1 MASAPTI
8 TPNMPMGQAGETLR
22 VRLRPDLVVRPQFYE
37 GMTHYVVKDPIGLK
51 YYRFKAEEYFLLQQL
66 DGKSTLLE
74 VKKAFERK
82 YRPQTITVD
91 DLVRFC
97 SQLHEAGVAQID
109 TPEQTE
115 VFVKRRRKKIWK
127 KVRGAAANIL
137 YIKIPIIDPERL
149 LTWMY
154 PYFKW
159 IYTRTFVVLS
169 CLLMLSALTMV
180 ISNFTEVK
188 ERLPDFQ
195 SFFNWRTIVY
205 FWCSLAIVKI
215 IHEFGHGLTAK
226 HFGGEVHEMGA
237 LLLCLTPA
245 LYCDVTDSWLLP
257 NKWHRI
263 WISAAGI
270 YVECVLASLATF
282 AWFYSNP
289 GLFNSL
295 MMATMFL
302 CSMNTIMFN
311 ANPLMRYDGYYVLAD
326 YLEIPNLRVKA
337 NQFFSYAFQE
347 KVLGLEVPVQSYMPR
362 TRRWLFLTYAITSF
376 LYRWFVTLSILFFLN
391 RLMKPYKVYSIGI
404 FFAMWGMIPLV
415 IMPVYQIVKFVRTPG
430 RLRKVKKVRA
440 TAFAVSTVALITAIL
455 MIPTPL
461 RIKGTLVVA
470 PENPSRI
477 YANTAGRLVTL
488 AVRDGDMVKKGDL
501 IAQLSNLDKQ
511 RERSSMQEELELNR
525 VKAAY
530 FSRSKDLEGRRL
542 ARQHS
547 TLADELE
554 PVVAR
559 INDQISHLY
568 LVADRDG
575 QVIGVPKR
583 ETTGSW
589 IRPDKAFCE
598 IANPK
603 KLQAQVIIDQGDVDL
618 LQTGSKAWV
627 KIYGLSERTYR
638 TEIAEIASRNR
649 DEIPAELSNVGGGE
663 IAAEQDK
670 KTGKIKS
677 VSAVFELLLPLDN
690 EDLSL
695 HVGQRGFAKI
705 DGGTS
710 TLAWFIW
717 RTLSKTF
724 HFAL

>member
-511 RERSSMQEELELNR
+511 RERASMQEELELNR

-589 IRPDKAFCE
+589 VRPDKAFCE

>member
-1 MASAPTI
+1 MSSAPTI
-8 TPNMPMGQAGETLR
+8 TPNTPMGQAGETLA
-22 VRLRPDLVVRPQFYE
+22 VKLRPDLVVRPQFYE

-66 DGKSTLLE
+66 DGKRTLLE

-97 SQLHEAGVAQID
+97 SQLHEAGVATID

-127 KVRGAAANIL
+127 KVRGAVGNIL

-149 LTWMY
+149 LTRMY
-154 PYFKW
+154 PYFRW
-159 IYTRTFVVLS
+159 IFTPYFVVIS
-169 CLLMLSALTMV
+169 LLFMLTAGLMV
-180 ISNFTEVK
+180 MSQWTEFM
-188 ERLPDFQ
+188 ERMPTFQ
-195 SFFNWRTIVY
+195 SFFNTRTIIY

-270 YVECVLASLATF
+270 YVECFLASLATF
-282 AWFYSNP
+282 CWFYSNP

-295 MMATMFL
+295 MLATMFL
-302 CSMNTIMFN
+302 CSVNTVMFN
-311 ANPLMRYDGYYVLAD
+311 ANPLMRYDGYYVLSD

-362 TRRWLFLTYAITSF
+362 TRRWLFITYAVTSF

-391 RLMKPYKVYSIGI
+391 KILKPYKVYSIGM
-404 FFAMWGMIPLV
+404 FFALWGMVPLV
-415 IMPVYQIVKFVRTPG
+415 IMPFYQIIKFVRTPG
-430 RLRKVKKVRA
+430 RFRKVKKVRA
-440 TAFAVSTVALITAIL
+440 TAFAVSAVVILTAIL

-461 RIKGTLVVA
+461 RVKGTFVIS
-470 PENPSRI
+470 PENPSRV
-477 YANTAGRLVTL
+477 YAHTPGRLVAL
-488 AVRDGDMVKKGDL
+488 NVRDGAMVKKGDL
-501 IAQLSNLDKQ
+501 IAQLSNPDKL
-511 RERSSMQEELELNR
+511 RERASMQEELEINR
-525 VKAAY
+525 MKAAFY
-530 FSRSKDLEGRRL
+530 NRSRDLEGRRL

-554 PVVAR
+554 PVVSR
-559 INDQISHLY
+559 VNTQIASLY

-575 QVIGVPKR
+575 QVMGVPKM
-583 ETTGSW
+583 ETTGQW
-589 IRPDKAFCE
+589 IRPDKMFCE
-598 IANPK
+598 IGDPK
-603 KLQAQVIIDQGDVDL
+603 KLQAHVIIDQGDIDL
-618 LQTGSKAWV
+618 LQAGNRAWL
-627 KIYGLSERTYR
+627 KIYGSSDRTYR
-638 TEIAEIASRNR
+638 SKVQEIASRNSG
-649 DEIPAELSNVGGGE
+649 EIPAELSHVGGGE

-670 KTGKIKS
+670 ETGKIKS
-677 VSAVFELLLPLDN
+677 ITAVYELILPIDN
-690 EDLSL
+690 SDLSL
-695 HVGQRGFAKI
+695 HNGQRGFAKI
-705 DGGTS
+705 DGGHS
-710 TLAWFIW
+710 TLAWYVW
-717 RTLSKTF
+717 RTLTKTF

>member
-362 TRRWLFLTYAITSF
+362 TRRWLFLAYAITSF

-461 RIKGTLVVA
+461 RIKGTLVIA
-470 PENPSRI
+470 PEAPSRI

-511 RERSSMQEELELNR
+511 RERASMQEELELNR

-589 IRPDKAFCE
+589 VRPDKAFCE

-717 RTLSKTF
+717 RSLSKTF

>member
-362 TRRWLFLTYAITSF
+362 TRRWLFLAYAITSF

-461 RIKGTLVVA
+461 RIKGTLVIA
-470 PENPSRI
+470 PEAPSRV

-511 RERSSMQEELELNR
+511 RERASMQEELELNR

-589 IRPDKAFCE
+589 VRPDKAFCE

-710 TLAWFIW
+710 TLAWFVW

>member
-195 SFFNWRTIVY
+195 SYFNWRTIVY

-362 TRRWLFLTYAITSF
+362 TRRWLFLAYAITSF

-461 RIKGTLVVA
+461 RIKGTLVIA
-470 PENPSRI
+470 PEAPSRV

-511 RERSSMQEELELNR
+511 RERASMQEELELNR

-589 IRPDKAFCE
+589 VRPDKAFCE

-710 TLAWFIW
+710 TLAWFVW

>member
-1 MASAPTI
+1 
-8 TPNMPMGQAGETLR
+8 MGQAGETLR

-180 ISNFTEVK
+180 VSNFTEVK

-362 TRRWLFLTYAITSF
+362 TRRWLFLAYAITSF

-461 RIKGTLVVA
+461 RIKGTLVIA
-470 PENPSRI
+470 PEAPSRV

-511 RERSSMQEELELNR
+511 RERASMQEELELNR

-589 IRPDKAFCE
+589 VRPDKAFCE

>member
-289 GLFNSL
+289 GLFN
-295 MMATMFL
+295 
-302 CSMNTIMFN
+302 

-362 TRRWLFLTYAITSF
+362 TRRWLFLAYAITSF

-461 RIKGTLVVA
+461 RIKGTLVIA
-470 PENPSRI
+470 PEAPSRV

-511 RERSSMQEELELNR
+511 RERASMQEELELNR

-589 IRPDKAFCE
+589 VRPDKAFCE

-710 TLAWFIW
+710 TLAWFVW

>member
-589 IRPDKAFCE
+589 VRPDKAFCE

>member
-74 VKKAFERK
+74 VKKAIERK

-362 TRRWLFLTYAITSF
+362 TRRWLFLVYAVTSF

-461 RIKGTLVVA
+461 RIKGTLVIA
-470 PENPSRI
+470 PEAPSRI

-511 RERSSMQEELELNR
+511 RERASMQEELELNR

-589 IRPDKAFCE
+589 VRPDKAFCE

>member
-362 TRRWLFLTYAITSF
+362 TRRWLFLAYAITSF

-440 TAFAVSTVALITAIL
+440 TAFAVSTGALITAIL

-461 RIKGTLVVA
+461 RIKGTLVIA
-470 PENPSRI
+470 PEAPSRV

-511 RERSSMQEELELNR
+511 RERASMQEELELNR

-589 IRPDKAFCE
+589 VRPDKAFCE

-710 TLAWFIW
+710 TLAWFVW

>member
-1 MASAPTI
+1 
-8 TPNMPMGQAGETLR
+8 MGQAGETLR

-180 ISNFTEVK
+180 VSNFTEVK

-589 IRPDKAFCE
+589 VRPDKAFCE

>member
-362 TRRWLFLTYAITSF
+362 TRRWLFLAYAITSF

-461 RIKGTLVVA
+461 RIKGTLVIA
-470 PENPSRI
+470 PEAPSRI

-511 RERSSMQEELELNR
+511 RERASMQEELELNR

-583 ETTGSW
+583 ESTGSW
-589 IRPDKAFCE
+589 VRPDKAFCE

>member
-1 MASAPTI
+1 VASAPTI

-461 RIKGTLVVA
+461 RIKGTLVIA
-470 PENPSRI
+470 PEAPSRV

-511 RERSSMQEELELNR
+511 RERASMQEELELNR

-583 ETTGSW
+583 ESTGSW
-589 IRPDKAFCE
+589 VRPDKAFCE

-690 EDLSL
+690 EDLTL

>member
-137 YIKIPIIDPERL
+137 YIKIPIIDPERV

-159 IYTRTFVVLS
+159 IYTKTFVGLS
-169 CLLMLSALTMV
+169 CLLMLAAITLV
-180 ISNFTEVK
+180 ISNFAEVK

-205 FWCSLAIVKI
+205 FWCSLAIVKV

-270 YVECVLASLATF
+270 YVECVIASLATF
-282 AWFYSNP
+282 CWFYSNP

-415 IMPVYQIVKFVRTPG
+415 IMPVYQVVKFVRTPG

-440 TAFAVSTVALITAIL
+440 TAFAVSTVVLITAIL

-461 RIKGTLVVA
+461 RIKGTLVIGPAA
-470 PENPSRI
+470 PTRV
-477 YANTAGRLVTL
+477 YANTPGRLINL

-511 RERSSMQEELELNR
+511 RERTSVQEELELNR

-530 FSRSKDLEGRRL
+530 FSRSKDLEARRL
-542 ARQHS
+542 ARQYS

-559 INDQISHLY
+559 VNDQISHLY

-589 IRPDKAFCE
+589 VRPDKPFCE
-598 IANPK
+598 IGDPK

-618 LQTGSKAWV
+618 LQEGSKAWV

-670 KTGKIKS
+670 RTGKIKS
-677 VSAVFELLLPLDN
+677 VSAVFELLLPIDN
-690 EDLSL
+690 EDLTL
-695 HVGQRGFAKI
+695 HIGQRGFAKI
-705 DGGTS
+705 DGGHS

>member
-270 YVECVLASLATF
+270 YVECVLASFATF

-362 TRRWLFLTYAITSF
+362 TRRWLFLAYAITSF

-461 RIKGTLVVA
+461 RIKGTLVIA
-470 PENPSRI
+470 PEAPSRI

-511 RERSSMQEELELNR
+511 RERASMQEELELNR

-589 IRPDKAFCE
+589 VRPDKAFCE

>member
-154 PYFKW
+154 PY
-159 IYTRTFVVLS
+159 FVVLS

-362 TRRWLFLTYAITSF
+362 TRRWLFLAYAITSF

-461 RIKGTLVVA
+461 RIKGTLVIA
-470 PENPSRI
+470 PEAPSRV

-511 RERSSMQEELELNR
+511 RERASMQEELELNR

-589 IRPDKAFCE
+589 VRPDKAFCE

-710 TLAWFIW
+710 TLAWFVW

>member
-1 MASAPTI
+1 VASAPTI

-589 IRPDKAFCE
+589 VRPDKAFCE

>member
-362 TRRWLFLTYAITSF
+362 TRRWLFLAYAITSF

-461 RIKGTLVVA
+461 RIKGTLVIA
-470 PENPSRI
+470 PEAPSRI

-511 RERSSMQEELELNR
+511 RERASMQEELELNR

-589 IRPDKAFCE
+589 VRPDKAFCE

>member
-180 ISNFTEVK
+180 VSNFTEVK

-270 YVECVLASLATF
+270 YVECVLASFATF

-362 TRRWLFLTYAITSF
+362 TRRWLFLAYAITSF

-461 RIKGTLVVA
+461 RIKGTLVIA
-470 PENPSRI
+470 PEAPSRV

-511 RERSSMQEELELNR
+511 RERASMQEELELNR

-589 IRPDKAFCE
+589 VRPDKAFCE

-638 TEIAEIASRNR
+638 TEITEIASRNR

-710 TLAWFIW
+710 TLAWFVW

>member
-1 MASAPTI
+1 VATAPTI
-8 TPNMPMGQAGETLR
+8 TPNTPMGQAGETLQ

-97 SQLHEAGVAQID
+97 SQLHEAGVATVD
-109 TPEQTE
+109 TPDQTE
-115 VFVKRRRKKIWK
+115 VFVKRRRKRIWK
-127 KVRGAAANIL
+127 KVKGAATNIL

-154 PYFKW
+154 PYFRW
-159 IYTRTFVVLS
+159 MFTRTFVVLS
-169 CLLMLSALTMV
+169 SLFMLSALTLV
-180 ISNFTEVK
+180 ISQWSTFM

-195 SFFNWRTIVY
+195 SFFNFRTIFY
-205 FWCSLAIVKI
+205 FWCSLAIVKV

-226 HFGGEVHEMGA
+226 HYGGEVHEMGA

-270 YVECVLASLATF
+270 YVECFLASIATF

-295 MMATMFL
+295 MLATMFL
-302 CSMNTIMFN
+302 CSVNTILFN
-311 ANPLMRYDGYYVLAD
+311 ANPLMRYDGYYVLSD
-326 YLEIPNLRVKA
+326 YLEIPNLRIKA
-337 NQFFSYAFQE
+337 NQFFGYAFQE
-347 KVLGLEVPVQSYMPR
+347 KVLGLEVPVQSYLPR
-362 TRRWLFLTYAITSF
+362 TRRWLFVFYAVASF
-376 LYRWFVTLSILFFLN
+376 LYRWFVTISILFFLHSI
-391 RLMKPYKVYSIGI
+391 LKPYKIHSLGLLV
-404 FFAMWGMIPLV
+404 ALAGMVPLV
-415 IMPVYQIVKFVRTPG
+415 VMPAYQIVKFVRTPG
-430 RLRKVKKVRA
+430 RFRKVKKLRA
-440 TAFAVSTVALITAIL
+440 TAFAVSTVAIVTAIL

-461 RIKGTLVVA
+461 RVKGTFVIA
-470 PENPSRI
+470 PAKPSRV
-477 YANTAGRLVTL
+477 YATTPGRLVSL
-488 AVRDGDMVKKGDL
+488 AVRDGDFVKKGDL
-501 IAQLSNLDKQ
+501 IAQLSNMDKQ
-511 RERSSMQEELELNR
+511 RERTSFQEELQINR
-525 VKAAY
+525 VKAAS
-530 FSRSKDLEGRRL
+530 FSRSQDLEGRRL
-542 ARQHS
+542 ALQYA

-559 INDQISHLY
+559 VNDELAKLY
-568 LVADRDG
+568 LVADHDG
-575 QVIGVPKR
+575 QVIGVPRR
-583 ETTGSW
+583 ETTGQW

-598 IANPK
+598 IGDPK
-603 KLQAQVIIDQGDVDL
+603 KLQAQVIIDQSDIDL
-618 LQTGSKAWV
+618 IEKNSRAWIKV
-627 KIYGLSERTYR
+627 YGQSQRTYR
-638 TEIAEIASRNR
+638 STVQEVASRNR
-649 DEIPAELSNVGGGE
+649 DDIPTELSNMAGGE
-663 IAAEQDK
+663 IAAEQDQA
-670 KTGKIKS
+670 TGKLTPL
-677 VSAVFELLLPLDN
+677 SAQYEVILPIEN
-690 EDLSL
+690 SDLSL

-710 TLAWFIW
+710 TLAWWLW
-717 RTLSKTF
+717 RTLTKTF
-724 HFAL
+724 HFTL

>member
-583 ETTGSW
+583 ESTGSW
-589 IRPDKAFCE
+589 VRPDKAFCE

>member
-1 MASAPTI
+1 
-8 TPNMPMGQAGETLR
+8 MGQAGETLR

-589 IRPDKAFCE
+589 VRPDKAFCE

>member
-1 MASAPTI
+1 
-8 TPNMPMGQAGETLR
+8 
-22 VRLRPDLVVRPQFYE
+22 
-37 GMTHYVVKDPIGLK
+37 
-51 YYRFKAEEYFLLQQL
+51 
-66 DGKSTLLE
+66 
-74 VKKAFERK
+74 
-82 YRPQTITVD
+82 
-91 DLVRFC
+91 
-97 SQLHEAGVAQID
+97 
-109 TPEQTE
+109 
-115 VFVKRRRKKIWK
+115 
-127 KVRGAAANIL
+127 
-137 YIKIPIIDPERL
+137 
-149 LTWMY
+149 
-154 PYFKW
+154 
-159 IYTRTFVVLS
+159 
-169 CLLMLSALTMV
+169 
-180 ISNFTEVK
+180 
-188 ERLPDFQ
+188 
-195 SFFNWRTIVY
+195 
-205 FWCSLAIVKI
+205 
-215 IHEFGHGLTAK
+215 
-226 HFGGEVHEMGA
+226 MGA

-263 WISAAGI
+263 WFSAAGI

-362 TRRWLFLTYAITSF
+362 TRRWLFLAYAITSF

-461 RIKGTLVVA
+461 RIKGTLVIA
-470 PENPSRI
+470 PEAPSRI

-511 RERSSMQEELELNR
+511 RERASMQEELELNR

-530 FSRSKDLEGRRL
+530 FSRSKDLEGRRQ

-589 IRPDKAFCE
+589 VRPDKAFCE

-663 IAAEQDK
+663 IAAEKDK

-677 VSAVFELLLPLDN
+677 VSAVYELLLPLDN

>member
-362 TRRWLFLTYAITSF
+362 TRRWLFLAYAITSF

-440 TAFAVSTVALITAIL
+440 TAFAVSAVALITAIL

-461 RIKGTLVVA
+461 RIKGTLVIA
-470 PENPSRI
+470 PEAPSRI

-511 RERSSMQEELELNR
+511 RERASMQEELELNR

-589 IRPDKAFCE
+589 VRPDKAFCE

>member
-362 TRRWLFLTYAITSF
+362 TRRWLFLVYAVTSF

-461 RIKGTLVVA
+461 RIKGTLVIA
-470 PENPSRI
+470 PEAPSRI

-511 RERSSMQEELELNR
+511 RERASMQEELELNR

-589 IRPDKAFCE
+589 VRPDKAFCE

-710 TLAWFIW
+710 TLAWFVW

>member
-1 MASAPTI
+1 VASAPTI

-362 TRRWLFLTYAITSF
+362 TRRWLFLTYAVSSF

-404 FFAMWGMIPLV
+404 FFAMWGMVPLV

>member
-1 MASAPTI
+1 
-8 TPNMPMGQAGETLR
+8 
-22 VRLRPDLVVRPQFYE
+22 
-37 GMTHYVVKDPIGLK
+37 
-51 YYRFKAEEYFLLQQL
+51 
-66 DGKSTLLE
+66 
-74 VKKAFERK
+74 
-82 YRPQTITVD
+82 
-91 DLVRFC
+91 
-97 SQLHEAGVAQID
+97 
-109 TPEQTE
+109 
-115 VFVKRRRKKIWK
+115 
-127 KVRGAAANIL
+127 
-137 YIKIPIIDPERL
+137 
-149 LTWMY
+149 
-154 PYFKW
+154 
-159 IYTRTFVVLS
+159 
-169 CLLMLSALTMV
+169 
-180 ISNFTEVK
+180 
-188 ERLPDFQ
+188 
-195 SFFNWRTIVY
+195 
-205 FWCSLAIVKI
+205 
-215 IHEFGHGLTAK
+215 
-226 HFGGEVHEMGA
+226 
-237 LLLCLTPA
+237 
-245 LYCDVTDSWLLP
+245 
-257 NKWHRI
+257 
-263 WISAAGI
+263 
-270 YVECVLASLATF
+270 
-282 AWFYSNP
+282 
-289 GLFNSL
+289 
-295 MMATMFL
+295 
-302 CSMNTIMFN
+302 
-311 ANPLMRYDGYYVLAD
+311 
-326 YLEIPNLRVKA
+326 
-337 NQFFSYAFQE
+337 
-347 KVLGLEVPVQSYMPR
+347 
-362 TRRWLFLTYAITSF
+362 
-376 LYRWFVTLSILFFLN
+376 VTLSILFFLN

-589 IRPDKAFCE
+589 VRPDKAFCE

>member
-180 ISNFTEVK
+180 VSNFTEVK

-362 TRRWLFLTYAITSF
+362 TRRWLFLVYAVTSF

-461 RIKGTLVVA
+461 RIKGTLVIA
-470 PENPSRI
+470 PEAPSRI

-511 RERSSMQEELELNR
+511 RERASMQEELELNR

-589 IRPDKAFCE
+589 VRPDKAFCE

>member
-1 MASAPTI
+1 
-8 TPNMPMGQAGETLR
+8 MGQAGETLR

-180 ISNFTEVK
+180 VSNFTEVK

-461 RIKGTLVVA
+461 RIKGTLVIA
-470 PENPSRI
+470 PEAPSRV

-511 RERSSMQEELELNR
+511 RERASMQEELELNR

-589 IRPDKAFCE
+589 VRPDKAFCE

>member
-1 MASAPTI
+1 
-8 TPNMPMGQAGETLR
+8 MGQAGETLR

-461 RIKGTLVVA
+461 RIKGTLVIA
-470 PENPSRI
+470 PEAPSRV

-511 RERSSMQEELELNR
+511 RERASMQEELELNR

-583 ETTGSW
+583 ESTGSW
-589 IRPDKAFCE
+589 VRPDKAFCE

-690 EDLSL
+690 EDLTL

>member
-180 ISNFTEVK
+180 VSNFTEVK

-362 TRRWLFLTYAITSF
+362 TRRWLFLAYAITSF

-461 RIKGTLVVA
+461 RIKGTLVIA
-470 PENPSRI
+470 PEAPSRI

-511 RERSSMQEELELNR
+511 RERASMQEELELNR

-589 IRPDKAFCE
+589 VRPDKAFCE

-717 RTLSKTF
+717 RSLSKTF

>member
-1 MASAPTI
+1 VASAPTI

>member
-362 TRRWLFLTYAITSF
+362 TRRWLFLVYAVTSF

-461 RIKGTLVVA
+461 RIKGTLVIA
-470 PENPSRI
+470 PEAPSRI

-511 RERSSMQEELELNR
+511 RERASMQEELELNR

-589 IRPDKAFCE
+589 VRPDKAFCE